1 MPLKPTLKGE
11 ACGARAGQT
20 MNLTIPVTQVE
31 TEHRDRVGGK
41 AFSLAVMTRIGLSVP
56 PALCVTTDAYNHYS
70 TVTGLRER
78 ILLEL
83 NRKSFQEMRWEEMW
97 DSSLR
102 IRNMF
107 LNTPIPAD
115 LTLSLKQAMEGP
127 FQNQSV
133 VVRSS
138 APGEDSSKASFAGLH
153 ESYVNV
159 RGVESILEHIRLV
172 WASLWSDGALLY
184 RQELGLDVA
193 RSTMAVVV
201 QEIVVG
207 EKSGVIFGKSPNDD
221 SQAMVEAVHGLNAGL
236 VDGVIEPDRWLLS
249 RETGEILSHTPA
261 LREQWVVPGPEGT
274 RVETLPFEKTE
285 IPPLARHE
293 ISRLFKFAIV
303 TEKEFDTPQDMEW
316 TVKGSQF
323 YILQSRPITTA
334 TATSPEDKRPWYLTL
349 RRSFENLKALREKI
363 EGERVP
369 AMIEEAQHL
378 SKQDLSGL
386 SDSQLADEIDRRVN
400 IHGRWVGVYW
410 AEFIPFAHGM
420 RLFGQVY
427 NDTVRPTDPYEF
439 MDLLGT
445 TKLASLE
452 RNRKLEEMASMM
464 RSNPPLADTLRKGVW
479 DSDTPFVRALDTF
492 TETFGDLSCSLK
504 GGAECVRGKE
514 TMVKLL
520 LEMVDH
526 PPAKEKVQ
534 PKEGEALTAKF
545 LSHFENDQREFAN
558 ELLDLGRASYRMRDD
573 DNIYLGRVETQMQ
586 AAIDEGHRRLR
597 IQGRATSDAL
607 DTADVIE
614 ALKNPTHVPKP
625 QPATERTETVPRL
638 KARQILG
645 QPAGP
650 GIARGKARVILN
662 PSNLFDF
669 KSGEILVVDAIDPNM
684 TFIVPISAGIVER
697 RGGML
702 IHGAI
707 IAREYGLP
715 CVTGVPNATS
725 SIHTGDEVTVDGYL
739 GIVIIG

>member
-1 MPLKPTLKGE
+1 MT
-11 ACGARAGQT
+11 
-20 MNLTIPVTQVE
+20 LTIPVTQVE
-31 TEHRDRVGGK
+31 TEHRDQVGGK
-41 AFSLAVMTRIGLSVP
+41 AFSLAVMTRLGLNIP
-56 PALCVTTDAYNHYS
+56 AALCVTTEAYDHYS

-78 ILLEL
+78 VLLEL

-97 DSSLR
+97 DASLR

-115 LTLSLKQAMEGP
+115 LTLSLKQAMEGQ
-127 FQNQSV
+127 FQNESV

-184 RQELGLDVA
+184 RQELGLDVS

-236 VDGVIEPDRWLLS
+236 VDGVIEPDRWLLN
-249 RETGEILSHTPA
+249 RGTGEILSHTPA
-261 LREQWVVPGPEGT
+261 IREKWVVPGPEGT
-274 RVETLPFEKTE
+274 RVEILPFEKTKT
-285 IPPLARHE
+285 PPLAKDE
-293 ISRLFKFAIV
+293 ISRIFKFALT
-303 TEKEFDTPQDMEW
+303 TEKEFETPQDMEW
-316 TVKGSQF
+316 TVRGSQF

-334 TATSPEDKRPWYLTL
+334 TAATPEDKRPWYLTL
-349 RRSFENLKALREKI
+349 RRSFENLKALREEI
-363 EGERVP
+363 EGKLIP
-369 AMIEEAQHL
+369 AMLEEAQHL
-378 SKQDLSGL
+378 SKEDFRGL

-400 IHGRWVGVYW
+400 IHERWVGVYW

-420 RLFGQVY
+420 RLFGQFY

-445 TKLASLE
+445 TQLASLE

-464 RSNPPLADTLRKGVW
+464 RSDPSLAESLRKGIW
-479 DSDTPFVRALDTF
+479 DSDTQFVRALNAF

-504 GGAECVRGKE
+504 GDAECVRGKE

-534 PKEGEALTAKF
+534 PKEGETLTGKF
-545 LSHFENDQREFAN
+545 LSHFEKDQREFAN

-573 DNIYLGRVETQMQ
+573 DNIYLGRIERQMQ

-597 IQGRATSDAL
+597 IQGRSTSDAL

-625 QPATERTETVPRL
+625 QASMKRTETIPRL

-684 TFIVPISAGIVER
+684 TFVVPISAGIVER

-715 CVTGVPNATS
+715 CVTGVPDATS
-725 SIHTGDEVTVDGYL
+725 LIHTGDEVTVDGYL

>member
-1 MPLKPTLKGE
+1 
-11 ACGARAGQT
+11 
-20 MNLTIPVTQVE
+20 
-31 TEHRDRVGGK
+31 
-41 AFSLAVMTRIGLSVP
+41 
-56 PALCVTTDAYNHYS
+56 
-70 TVTGLRER
+70 
-78 ILLEL
+78 LEL

-97 DSSLR
+97 DTSLR

-107 LNTPIPAD
+107 LNTPMPAD
-115 LTLSLKQAMEGP
+115 LTLSLKQAMEGQ

-184 RQELGLDVA
+184 RQELGLDVS

-221 SQAMVEAVHGLNAGL
+221 SQAMIEAVHGLNAGL
-236 VDGVIEPDRWLLS
+236 VDGVIEPDRWLLN
-249 RETGEILSHTPA
+249 RGTGEILSHTPA
-261 LREQWVVPGPEGT
+261 IREKWVVPGPEGT
-274 RVETLPFEKTE
+274 RVESLPFEKTKT
-285 IPPLARHE
+285 PPLAKDE
-293 ISRLFKFAIV
+293 ISRVFTFALT
-303 TEKEFDTPQDMEW
+303 TEREFETPQDMEW

-334 TATSPEDKRPWYLTL
+334 TAATSEDKRPWYLTL

-363 EGERVP
+363 EGKLIP
-369 AMIEEAQHL
+369 AMLEEAQHL
-378 SKQDLSGL
+378 SKQDLSKL
-386 SDSQLADEIDRRVN
+386 ADSQLANEIDRRVN
-400 IHGRWVGVYW
+400 IHERWVGVYW

-420 RLFGQVY
+420 RLFGQLY

-445 TKLASLE
+445 TQLASLE

-464 RSNPPLADTLRKGVW
+464 RSDPSLTESMRQGVW
-479 DSDTPFVRALDTF
+479 DSDTQFNRALNAF

-504 GGAECVRGKE
+504 GEAECARGKE

-520 LEMVDH
+520 LEMVVH

-534 PKEGEALTAKF
+534 PKESETLADKF
-545 LSHFENDQREFAN
+545 LSHFEKDQRKFAN
-558 ELLDLGRASYRMRDD
+558 ELLELGRASYRMRDD
-573 DNIYLGRVETQMQ
+573 DNIYLGRIEGQVQ

-597 IQGRATSDAL
+597 IQRRLTSDVL
-607 DTADVIE
+607 DTADLIE
-614 ALKNPTHVPKP
+614 SLKDPTHVPKP
-625 QPATERTETVPRL
+625 LPVKERTETVPRL

-650 GIARGKARVILN
+650 GIARGKARVILS

-684 TFIVPISAGIVER
+684 TFVVPISAGIVER

-715 CVTGVPNATS
+715 CVTGVPDATS
-725 SIHTGDEVTVDGYL
+725 LIHTGDEVTVDGYL
-739 GIVIIG
+739 GIVIVG

>member
-1 MPLKPTLKGE
+1 
-11 ACGARAGQT
+11 

-41 AFSLAVMTRIGLSVP
+41 AFSLAVMTRLGLSVP
-56 PALCVTTDAYNHYS
+56 PALCLTTDAYNYYS

-97 DSSLR
+97 DTSLR

-107 LNTPIPAD
+107 LNTPMPAD
-115 LTLSLKQAMEGP
+115 LTLSLKQAMEGQ
-127 FQNQSV
+127 FENQSV

-261 LREQWVVPGPEGT
+261 LREKWVVPGPEGT

-303 TEKEFDTPQDMEW
+303 TEKEFETPQDMEW

-334 TATSPEDKRPWYLTL
+334 TATTPDDKRPWYLTL

-363 EGERVP
+363 EGELIP

-420 RLFGQVY
+420 RLFGQLY

-464 RSNPPLADTLRKGVW
+464 RSNPPLAKTLRKGVW

-504 GGAECVRGKE
+504 GGAACVRGKE

-534 PKEGEALTAKF
+534 PKEGETLTGKF
-545 LSHFENDQREFAN
+545 LSHFEEDQREFAN
-558 ELLDLGRASYRMRDD
+558 ELLDIGRASYRMRDD
-573 DNIYLGRVETQMQ
+573 DNIYLGRIETQMQ

-597 IQGRATSDAL
+597 IQGRATSDSL

-684 TFIVPISAGIVER
+684 TFVVPICAGIVER

>member
-1 MPLKPTLKGE
+1 
-11 ACGARAGQT
+11 

-41 AFSLAVMTRIGLSVP
+41 AFSLAVMTRLGLSVP

-261 LREQWVVPGPEGT
+261 LREKWVVPGPEGT

-363 EGERVP
+363 EGELVP

-378 SKQDLSGL
+378 SKQGVSGF
-386 SDSQLADEIDRRVN
+386 SDSQLADEIDRRVK
-400 IHGRWVGVYW
+400 IHERWVGVYW
-410 AEFIPFAHGM
+410 GEFIPFAHGM

-452 RNRKLEEMASMM
+452 RNRKLEGMASMM
-464 RSNPPLADTLRKGVW
+464 RSNPSLAESLRKGFW
-479 DSDTPFVRALDTF
+479 DSDIQFVRALDAF

>member
-1 MPLKPTLKGE
+1 VPLKPTLKGE

-41 AFSLAVMTRIGLSVP
+41 AFSLAVMTRLGLSVP

-221 SQAMVEAVHGLNAGL
+221 SQAMVEAVYGLNAGL

-452 RNRKLEEMASMM
+452 RNRKLEEMAFMM
-464 RSNPPLADTLRKGVW
+464 RSNPSLAESLRKGFW
-479 DSDTPFVRALDTF
+479 DSDIQFVRALDAF

>member
-1 MPLKPTLKGE
+1 
-11 ACGARAGQT
+11 

-41 AFSLAVMTRIGLSVP
+41 AFSLAVMTRLGLSVP

-261 LREQWVVPGPEGT
+261 LREKWVVPGPEGT

-303 TEKEFDTPQDMEW
+303 TEKEFETPQDMEW

-504 GGAECVRGKE
+504 GGAACVRGKE

-534 PKEGEALTAKF
+534 PKEGETLTGKF
-545 LSHFENDQREFAN
+545 LSHFEEDQREFAN

-573 DNIYLGRVETQMQ
+573 DNIYLGRIERQMQ
-586 AAIDEGHRRLR
+586 AAIDEGHRRLG

>member
-1 MPLKPTLKGE
+1 
-11 ACGARAGQT
+11 
-20 MNLTIPVTQVE
+20 MNLTIPVTEVD

-41 AFSLAVMTRIGLSVP
+41 AFSLAVMTRLGLSVP
-56 PALCVTTDAYNHYS
+56 PALCLTTDAYNYYS

-97 DSSLR
+97 DTSLR

-107 LNTPIPAD
+107 LNTPMPAD
-115 LTLSLKQAMEGP
+115 LTLSLKQAMEGQ

-184 RQELGLDVA
+184 RQELGLDVS

-201 QEIVVG
+201 QEIVIG

-221 SQAMVEAVHGLNAGL
+221 SKAMLEAVYGLNAGL
-236 VDGVIEPDRWLLS
+236 VDGIIEPDRWLID
-249 RETGEILSHTPA
+249 RGTGEILSHTPA
-261 LREQWVVPGPEGT
+261 LREKWVVPGPEGT
-274 RVETLPFEKTE
+274 RVEILPFEKTK
-285 IPPLARHE
+285 IPPLAKDE
-293 ISRLFKFAIV
+293 ISRVFRFALT
-303 TEKEFDTPQDMEW
+303 TEKEFETPQDMEW
-316 TVKGSQF
+316 TVKGTQF

-334 TATSPEDKRPWYLTL
+334 TATTPDDKRPWYLTL

-363 EGERVP
+363 EGELIP
-369 AMIEEAQHL
+369 AMVEEAQHL
-378 SKQDLSGL
+378 SKQDSSGL
-386 SDSQLADEIDRRVN
+386 SDSQLAEEIDRRVK
-400 IHGRWVGVYW
+400 IHERWVAVYW

-420 RLFGQVY
+420 RLFGQLY

-464 RSNPPLADTLRKGVW
+464 RNNPSLAESLRKGFG
-479 DSDTPFVRALDTF
+479 DSDSQFVRALDAF
-492 TETFGDLSCSLK
+492 TETYGDLSCSLQ
-504 GGAECVRGKE
+504 GGSNCVRGKE

-534 PKEGEALTAKF
+534 PKDGEALTARF
-545 LSHFENDQREFAN
+545 LSHFEKDQSEFAA

-573 DNIYLGRVETQMQ
+573 DNIYLGRIEKQMQ
-586 AAIDEGHRRLR
+586 AAIDEGHRRLQ
-597 IQGRATSDAL
+597 IQGRSTSDAL

-650 GIARGKARVILN
+650 GIARGKARVILD

-684 TFIVPISAGIVER
+684 TFVVPISAGIVER

>member
-1 MPLKPTLKGE
+1 
-11 ACGARAGQT
+11 
-20 MNLTIPVTQVE
+20 
-31 TEHRDRVGGK
+31 
-41 AFSLAVMTRIGLSVP
+41 
-56 PALCVTTDAYNHYS
+56 
-70 TVTGLRER
+70 
-78 ILLEL
+78 
-83 NRKSFQEMRWEEMW
+83 
-97 DSSLR
+97 
-102 IRNMF
+102 
-107 LNTPIPAD
+107 
-115 LTLSLKQAMEGP
+115 
-127 FQNQSV
+127 
-133 VVRSS
+133 
-138 APGEDSSKASFAGLH
+138 
-153 ESYVNV
+153 
-159 RGVESILEHIRLV
+159 
-172 WASLWSDGALLY
+172 
-184 RQELGLDVA
+184 
-193 RSTMAVVV
+193 
-201 QEIVVG
+201 
-207 EKSGVIFGKSPNDD
+207 
-221 SQAMVEAVHGLNAGL
+221 
-236 VDGVIEPDRWLLS
+236 
-249 RETGEILSHTPA
+249 
-261 LREQWVVPGPEGT
+261 
-274 RVETLPFEKTE
+274 
-285 IPPLARHE
+285 
-293 ISRLFKFAIV
+293 
-303 TEKEFDTPQDMEW
+303 
-316 TVKGSQF
+316 
-323 YILQSRPITTA
+323 
-334 TATSPEDKRPWYLTL
+334 
-349 RRSFENLKALREKI
+349 
-363 EGERVP
+363 
-369 AMIEEAQHL
+369 
-378 SKQDLSGL
+378 
-386 SDSQLADEIDRRVN
+386 
-400 IHGRWVGVYW
+400 
-410 AEFIPFAHGM
+410 M

-504 GGAECVRGKE
+504 GGAACVRGKE

-534 PKEGEALTAKF
+534 PKEGETLTGKF
-545 LSHFENDQREFAN
+545 LSHFEEDQREFAN

-573 DNIYLGRVETQMQ
+573 DNIYLGRIERQMQ
-586 AAIDEGHRRLR
+586 AAIDEGHRRLG

-625 QPATERTETVPRL
+625 HAATERTETVPRL
-638 KARQILG
+638 QARQILG

-650 GIARGKARVILN
+650 GIARGKARVILD

-725 SIHTGDEVTVDGYL
+725 SIHTGDEITVDGYL

>member
-1 MPLKPTLKGE
+1 VK
-11 ACGARAGQT
+11 
-20 MNLTIPVTQVE
+20 I
-31 TEHRDRVGGK
+31 
-41 AFSLAVMTRIGLSVP
+41 
-56 PALCVTTDAYNHYS
+56 
-70 TVTGLRER
+70 
-78 ILLEL
+78 
-83 NRKSFQEMRWEEMW
+83 
-97 DSSLR
+97 
-102 IRNMF
+102 
-107 LNTPIPAD
+107 
-115 LTLSLKQAMEGP
+115 
-127 FQNQSV
+127 
-133 VVRSS
+133 
-138 APGEDSSKASFAGLH
+138 H
-153 ESYVNV
+153 E
-159 RGVESILEHIRLV
+159 
-172 WASLWSDGALLY
+172 
-184 RQELGLDVA
+184 
-193 RSTMAVVV
+193 
-201 QEIVVG
+201 
-207 EKSGVIFGKSPNDD
+207 
-221 SQAMVEAVHGLNAGL
+221 
-236 VDGVIEPDRWLLS
+236 
-249 RETGEILSHTPA
+249 
-261 LREQWVVPGPEGT
+261 
-274 RVETLPFEKTE
+274 
-285 IPPLARHE
+285 
-293 ISRLFKFAIV
+293 
-303 TEKEFDTPQDMEW
+303 
-316 TVKGSQF
+316 
-323 YILQSRPITTA
+323 
-334 TATSPEDKRPWYLTL
+334 
-349 RRSFENLKALREKI
+349 
-363 EGERVP
+363 
-369 AMIEEAQHL
+369 
-378 SKQDLSGL
+378 
-386 SDSQLADEIDRRVN
+386 
-400 IHGRWVGVYW
+400 RWVGVYW

-452 RNRKLEEMASMM
+452 RNRKLEEMAFMM
-464 RSNPPLADTLRKGVW
+464 RSNPSLAESLRKGVW
-479 DSDTPFVRALDTF
+479 DSDIQFVRALDAF
-492 TETFGDLSCSLK
+492 TETFGDLSCALK

-520 LEMVDH
+520 IEMVDH

-534 PKEGEALTAKF
+534 PKEGEALTARF

>member
-1 MPLKPTLKGE
+1 
-11 ACGARAGQT
+11 

-41 AFSLAVMTRIGLSVP
+41 AFSLAVMTRLGLSVP

-261 LREQWVVPGPEGT
+261 LREKWVVPGPEGT

-334 TATSPEDKRPWYLTL
+334 TATTPEDKRPWYLTL

-363 EGERVP
+363 EGELVP

-386 SDSQLADEIDRRVN
+386 SDSQLADEIDRRVK
-400 IHGRWVGVYW
+400 IHERWVGVYW
-410 AEFIPFAHGM
+410 GEFIPFAHGM

-464 RSNPPLADTLRKGVW
+464 RSNPSLAESLRNGFW
-479 DSDTPFVRALDTF
+479 DSDIQFVRALDAF

>member
-1 MPLKPTLKGE
+1 MT
-11 ACGARAGQT
+11 
-20 MNLTIPVTQVE
+20 LTIPVPQIE

-70 TVTGLRER
+70 TATGLRER

-97 DSSLR
+97 DTSLR

-107 LNTPIPAD
+107 LNTPMPAD
-115 LTLSLKQAMEGP
+115 LTLSLKQAMQGQ
-127 FQNQSV
+127 FQKQSV

-159 RGVESILEHIRLV
+159 RGIQSILEHIRLV

-184 RQELGLDVA
+184 RQELGLDVS

-221 SQAMVEAVHGLNAGL
+221 SQAMVEAVYGLNAGL
-236 VDGVIEPDRWLLS
+236 VDGVIEPDRWLIQ
-249 RETGEILSHTPA
+249 RRTGEILSHTPA
-261 LREQWVVPGPEGT
+261 IREKWVVPAPEGT
-274 RVETLPFEKTE
+274 RVENLPLEKTE
-285 IPPLARHE
+285 IPPLAKEE
-293 ISRLFKFAIV
+293 ISQLFTYALT
-303 TEKEFDTPQDMEW
+303 TEKEFGTPQDMEW
-316 TVKGSQF
+316 TVKARQF
-323 YILQSRPITTA
+323 YVLQSRPITTVSA
-334 TATSPEDKRPWYLTL
+334 TTPEDKRPWYLTL
-349 RRSFENLKALREKI
+349 RRSFENLKSLREKI
-363 EGERVP
+363 ERELIP

-378 SKQDLSGL
+378 SKRDFSGL
-386 SDSQLADEIDRRVN
+386 SDAQLADEIDRRVKT
-400 IHGRWVGVYW
+400 HERWEGVYW

-420 RLFGQVY
+420 RLFGQLY

-464 RSNPPLADTLRKGVW
+464 RSNPSLAESLRKGFW
-479 DSDTPFVRALDTF
+479 DSDIQFVRALDAF

-504 GGAECVRGKE
+504 GGAECVRGQE
-514 TMVKLL
+514 TIVKLL
-520 LEMVDH
+520 LEMVEH

-545 LSHFENDQREFAN
+545 LSHFEKDQRAFAN

-573 DNIYLGRVETQMQ
+573 DNIYLGRVERQMQ

-597 IQGRATSDAL
+597 IQGRSTSDAL
-607 DTADVIE
+607 DTADVME

-625 QPATERTETVPRL
+625 QPATERTETIPRL

-662 PSNLFDF
+662 PSDLFDF

-684 TFIVPISAGIVER
+684 TFVVPISSGIVER

-725 SIHTGDEVTVDGYL
+725 FIRTGDSVTVDGYL